1 MSRPDQNQ
9 AMHEYLDALLFE
21 DEEVVASRPTA
32 IADTEQLE
40 RLLSTA
46 TLVRQD
52 QQPLIE
58 TTPAEVS
65 IKVDTAQEEAA
76 LEAEFARAAELEA
89 QQAAEQALAQD
100 QARENA
106 IAEQMEAEQAQ
117 ALVEVPPPPV
127 SNMQDYQAGDFQAL
141 FFSVAGLKLAVPLKS
156 LGGIHQ
162 WKEPNTIFGKP
173 EWYLGIMTNRE
184 EKLNVVDTALWVMP
198 EKYTPT
204 MAESIQYKYLIML
217 GESEWGLACETLVT
231 TETLSPDDIQW
242 RRTSQ
247 GNRPW
252 LAGVVREKMCAIL
265 DVDALTQMLDQG
277 LNSQD

>member
-1 MSRPDQNQ
+1 MSRPDQNK

-21 DEEVVASRPTA
+21 DEGATSAPAATTA
-32 IADTEQLE
+32 VADTEKLE
-40 RLLSTA
+40 RLLASATVVKQNTA
-46 TLVRQD
+46 PLVEQAPVEVRTTLELE
-52 QQPLIE
+52 QQQ
-58 TTPAEVS
+58 A
-65 IKVDTAQEEAA
+65 EEAA
-76 LEAEFARAAELEA
+76 LEAEFARAAELERSA
-89 QQAAEQALAQD
+89 QLKAEQA
-100 QARENA
+100 AREA
-106 IAEQMEAEQAQ
+106 AELAEAD
-117 ALVEVPPPPV
+117 ALIDVPPPPV

-141 FFSVAGLKLAVPLKS
+141 FFSVAGLNLAVPLKS

-173 EWYLGIMTNRE
+173 QWYLGIMTNRE

-198 EKYTPT
+198 EKYTPQ
-204 MAESIQYKYLIML
+204 MAEQIDYKYLIML
-217 GESEWGLACETLVT
+217 GESDWGLACESLVT

-242 RRTSQ
+242 RKSSH
-247 GNRPW
+247 GKRPW

>member
-1 MSRPDQNQ
+1 MSRPDQNK

-21 DEEVVASRPTA
+21 DEGETSGPVATTA
-32 IADTEQLE
+32 VADTEKLE
-40 RLLSTA
+40 RLLASA
-46 TLVRQD
+46 TVVKPLVEQVPVAVRSPLELE
-52 QQPLIE
+52 QQQ
-58 TTPAEVS
+58 A
-65 IKVDTAQEEAA
+65 EEAA
-76 LEAEFARAAELEA
+76 LEAEFARAAELERAA
-89 QQAAEQALAQD
+89 QLKAEQAAAEAAELAQAD
-100 QARENA
+100 
-106 IAEQMEAEQAQ
+106 
-117 ALVEVPPPPV
+117 ALIDVPPPPV

-141 FFSVAGLKLAVPLKS
+141 FFSVAGLNLAVPLKS

-198 EKYTPT
+198 EKYTPE
-204 MAESIQYKYLIML
+204 MAENIDYKYLIML
-217 GESEWGLACETLVT
+217 GESHWGLACENLVT

-242 RRTSQ
+242 RKSSQ
-247 GNRPW
+247 GKRPW